1 METNCLVCPL
11 LVPGSYAVLLY
22 CVLDFSFHH
31 TDDNT
36 AAGFLIQDVS
46 NFSVLH
52 FFFSFFFNNHDENCS
67 CLRQCVTFFFVVFR
81 FRRTFYKTLKE
92 EIQEVEAEHV
102 SAESFTFLFFCE
114 LHRNLNWL

>member
-46 NFSVLH
+46 NFSVLL
-52 FFFSFFFNNHDENCS
+52 FFFSFFFS
-67 CLRQCVTFFFVVFR
+67 T
-81 FRRTFYKTLKE
+81 TMTKTVL
-92 EIQEVEAEHV
+92 V
-102 SAESFTFLFFCE
+102 SANFALPFFLLSLDFEEHFTKL
-114 LHRNLNWL
+114 

>member
-52 FFFSFFFNNHDENCS
+52 FFFFSFFFNNHDENCS
-67 CLRQCVTFFFVVFR
+67 CLRQCVTFFLLLSLDF
-81 FRRTFYKTLKE
+81 E
-92 EIQEVEAEHV
+92 EH
-102 SAESFTFLFFCE
+102 FTKL
-114 LHRNLNWL
+114 

>member
-52 FFFSFFFNNHDENCS
+52 FFFLLFFS
-67 CLRQCVTFFFVVFR
+67 T
-81 FRRTFYKTLKE
+81 TMTKTVL
-92 EIQEVEAEHV
+92 V
-102 SAESFTFLFFCE
+102 SANALPFFCCC
-114 LHRNLNWL
+114 L

>member
-67 CLRQCVTFFFVVFR
+67 CLRQCVTFFFLLLSLDF
-81 FRRTFYKTLKE
+81 E
-92 EIQEVEAEHV
+92 EH
-102 SAESFTFLFFCE
+102 FTKL
-114 LHRNLNWL
+114 